1 MSNPALSERL
11 ASLQPSPI
19 IVVVNAARAL
29 KAAGKPVVSLSIG
42 VPGFLPPAHVYE
54 AAHKAVDA
62 DSGDYLPGRG
72 SPALISAFI
81 ASLQQRGFTYTETEV
96 VAQVGGKGALFN
108 LLLALINSGDEVI
121 VPAPYWASYP
131 EMVKLVGGVPVCPT
145 ATAANH
151 YKITPAQLQAA
162 ITPNTKAI
170 LWNNPSNP
178 TGMLYTAA
186 ETAAIAAVLAA
197 APQVW
202 VISDDIYDHLV
213 FDKSAP
219 RAAHVLDSQPQ
230 LRDRTILVQSVSKT
244 YGMPGWR
251 VGMVAAPKLVTDAL
265 LALTSQSTTHLP
277 AVPMAA
283 AAAALSGPQDF
294 LHTQT
299 ARLLGQRNETLA
311 VLQSLNL
318 PCPTPEGAFYA
329 FPQIA
334 PLFGKTTPAGTKITD
349 DLSFCTALL
358 HEALVAVVPGS
369 AFGDGGAIRISYA
382 GKPEELTEA
391 LSRLKTFVQGLRSLA
406 DED

>member
-1 MSNPALSERL
+1 MKEPHMPHPALSERL

-19 IVVVNAARAL
+19 IVVANAARAL

-72 SPALISAFI
+72 SPALVSAFLNSMK
-81 ASLQQRGFTYTETEV
+81 ARGFEYSEAEV

-108 LLLALINSGDEVI
+108 LLLALVNAGEEVI

-145 ATAANH
+145 ASAANN
-151 YKITPAQLQAA
+151 YKLTPAQVQAA
-162 ITPNTKAI
+162 ITPKTKAI

-178 TGMLYTAA
+178 TGMLYTAE
-186 ETAAIAAVLAA
+186 ETAAIAVVLAA
-197 APQVW
+197 APHVW
-202 VISDDIYDHLV
+202 VIADDIYDHLI
-213 FDKSAP
+213 FDNAK
-219 RAAHVLDSQPQ
+219 RAAHILDTQPQ
-230 LRDRTILVQSVSKT
+230 LRDRTIIVQSVSKT

-251 VGMVAAPKLVTDAL
+251 VGMVAAPKLVADAL

-283 AAAALSGPQDF
+283 AAAALSGPQEF
-294 LHTQT
+294 IHVQT
-299 ARLLGQRNETLA
+299 ARLLEQRNETLA
-311 VLQSLNL
+311 MLQELGL

-329 FPQIA
+329 FPQIT
-334 PLFGKTTPAGTKITD
+334 PMFGKTTPAGSKITD

-358 HEALVAVVPGS
+358 NEALVAVVPGG
-369 AFGDGGAIRISYA
+369 AFGDAGAIRISYA

-391 LSRLKTFVQGLRSLA
+391 LRRLKGFVQSLR
-406 DED
+406 

>member
-1 MSNPALSERL
+1 MKEPHMPNPALSERL

-19 IVVVNAARAL
+19 IVVANAARAL

-72 SPALISAFI
+72 SPALVSAFL
-81 ASLQQRGFTYTETEV
+81 ASMQARGFTYTEAEV

-108 LLLALINSGDEVI
+108 LLLALVNAGEEVI

-145 ATAANH
+145 ATAANN
-151 YKITPAQLQAA
+151 YKLTPAQVQAA
-162 ITPNTKAI
+162 ITAKTKAI

-178 TGMLYTAA
+178 TGMLYTAE

-202 VISDDIYDHLV
+202 VISDDIYDHLI
-213 FDKSAP
+213 FDKAAQ
-219 RAAHVLDSQPQ
+219 RAAHVLDTQPQ
-230 LRDRTILVQSVSKT
+230 LRERTILVQSVSKT

-251 VGMVAAPKLVTDAL
+251 VGMVAAPKVVTDAL

-283 AAAALSGPQDF
+283 AAAALSGPQEF
-294 LHTQT
+294 IQAQT
-299 ARLLGQRNETLA
+299 TRLLKQRDETLA
-311 VLQSLNL
+311 MLKELGL

-329 FPQIA
+329 FPQIT
-334 PLFGKTTPAGTKITD
+334 PTFGKTTPTGTKITD

-358 HEALVAVVPGS
+358 NEALVAVVPGG
-369 AFGDGGAIRISYA
+369 AFGDAGAIRISYA

-391 LSRLKTFVQGLRSLA
+391 LMRLQGFVRELV
-406 DED
+406 

>member
-1 MSNPALSERL
+1 MTAPQLATRL
-11 ASLQPSPI
+11 QTLQPSPI
-19 IVVVNAARAL
+19 IQVANAARAL
-29 KAAGKPVVSLSIG
+29 KAAGKPVLGLSIG

-72 SPALISAFI
+72 SPELVKAFL
-81 ASLQQRGFTYTETEV
+81 ASMAARGFAYTEAEV

-108 LLLALINSGDEVI
+108 LLLALINPGEEVI

-145 ATAANH
+145 ATAANN
-151 YKITPAQLQAA
+151 YKLTPAQVQAA
-162 ITPNTKAI
+162 ITPKTKAI

-178 TGMLYTAA
+178 TGMLYTAE

-197 APQVW
+197 APQIW
-202 VISDDIYDHLV
+202 VISDDIYDHLI
-213 FDKSAP
+213 FDEGAA
-219 RAAHVLDSQPQ
+219 RAAHVLDSQPG
-230 LRDRTILVQSVSKT
+230 LKDRAILVQSVSKT

-251 VGMVAAPKLVTDAL
+251 VGMVAAPKVVTDAL

-294 LHTQT
+294 LRTQT
-299 ARLLGQRNETLA
+299 TRLRAQRDETLTA
-311 VLQSLNL
+311 LAAMGL
-318 PCPTPEGAFYA
+318 PCPTPAGAFYA
-329 FPQIA
+329 FPQIT
-334 PLFGKTTPAGTKITD
+334 PTFGKTTPAGSKITD

-358 HEALVAVVPGS
+358 NEALVAVVPGG
-369 AFGDGGAIRISYA
+369 AFGDAGAIRISYA
-382 GKPEELTEA
+382 GKGAELTEA
-391 LSRLKTFVQGLRSLA
+391 LQRMASFVAALQA
-406 DED
+406 